1 MRRLIIAIIILFM
14 PIICFSQLPDSVK
27 HIEVVSEIKDTML
40 LINKNDAD
48 IINTV
53 FYQYDILD
61 SLNTVN
67 EQIISDLNIKNF
79 DLENIISEQN
89 IILDN
94 KDTQIYNIKQQ
105 NKEVISNLE
114 KQVKRANIGK
124 TVWESLT
131 GIGIVTI
138 IFLVIF

>member
-1 MRRLIIAIIILFM
+1 M
-14 PIICFSQLPDSVK
+14 CFSQLPDSVK
-27 HIEVVSEIKDTML
+27 HLEIVSEVKDTML

-53 FYQYDILD
+53 FYQHDVLD
-61 SLNTVN
+61 SLNVVN
-67 EQIISDLNIKNF
+67 EQIINGLNTKNS

-89 IILDN
+89 IILNN
-94 KDTQIYNIKQQ
+94 KDTQISNIKQQ

-114 KQVKRANIGK
+114 KQVKRANIEK

-131 GIGIVTI
+131 GVGIIAI
-138 IFLVIF
+138 IFLAIF